1 MTDDARRADNAGMPL
16 RVLVVDDQ
24 PAFRT
29 TVELVLRHADG
40 LDLVGSAES
49 GEAALDLVSAG
60 LVIDLAIIDVNMPG
74 IDGAVTAA
82 RLKALHADVTAVLTS
97 TYQRDELPPSV
108 AGSPFPYL
116 GKADLDPDRLR
127 ELWELDHPRA

>member
-1 MTDDARRADNAGMPL
+1 MTASPRRGKDVGMPL

-29 TVELVLRHADG
+29 TVELVLRHAEG
-40 LDLVGSAES
+40 LDLVASAES
-49 GEAALDLVSAG
+49 GEAALDLVSGG

-74 IDGAVTAA
+74 IDGAVTAT
-82 RLKALHADVTAVLTS
+82 RLKELHGDVTAVLTS

-116 GKADLDPDRLR
+116 GKAELDPDRLW
-127 ELWELDHPRA
+127 ELWELDHPGA